1 MKVYVPN
8 APNHNA
14 RQNISWKDM
23 RVTRHA
29 MLRAEKRLNLTSPR
43 EVQRLAARAKKEG
56 LCLDGLNLDNCEK
69 FQLTPE
75 MWGKIRHYLLL
86 YTMKKRQESRI
97 YLYQGLFFVFR
108 GNHYRTLISII
119 ELGENTSEED
129 YYGTTEGK

>member
-14 RQNISWKDM
+14 RQSISWKDM
-23 RVTRHA
+23 RITRHA
-29 MLRAEKRLNLTSPR
+29 MLRAEKRLNLTSLR

-56 LCLDGLNLDNCEK
+56 LCLDGLNLDNCGK
-69 FQLTPE
+69 FQLTAE

-86 YTMKKRQESRI
+86 YTTKKRQESRI